1 MKRAPKTTIRI
12 GSRLV
17 SSLLLILAYTFAI
30 YAAPIVF
37 GGGDTAPGYRYL
49 LLLTATLLLLAAHGF
64 GLIRRSQIRRLD
76 SRGGGVKDVSTD
88 VTLSVWE
95 IFFGWLGVASALVCL
110 YYAAPVTGL
119 AEWHPRIFLCVVVFL
134 GATYQRALVFFYST
148 LPFVLTIT
156 VLDVWSGW
164 SVSSS
169 GESWAKIGLI
179 ALDLA
184 LLVWAA
190 RLTRMHGVF
199 TVSELEL
206 PVGPGKIGGRLCGV
220 IRSQQQAIPRG
231 GYQLDLSCIR
241 QFREEAGRSSGE
253 VLFHFRKLVR
263 GDLPG
268 ARFSGSSVP
277 VEFDLPE
284 IALASASA
292 GGARIAWTL
301 RATAQL
307 PEADFGCAFEAPV
320 EESSGHS
327 DRQGNWSVAEFS
339 GAQPPV
345 APKLEMHADSS
356 VGFQDQARPNAASE
370 LVALACLLFWFQ
382 MMWLATASGSDWATW
397 AMFAAGL
404 AFLGVLLAPWAVRRE
419 VGIGDGLLTVVKKSP
434 IGSQKESYHLD
445 DIETVEVVPAD
456 YRSGL
461 VDATQYYKIVLT
473 TIAARKAV
481 LLSHFR
487 ERRLAEAVAEQISE
501 QAGHAAA
508 QPAPALQAR

>member
-1 MKRAPKTTIRI
+1 MQSLPTTKIRI

-17 SSLLLILAYTFAI
+17 STLLLILAYGFAI
-30 YAAPIVF
+30 YVAPVVF
-37 GGGDTAPGYRYL
+37 GGGDTDTGYRYL
-49 LLLTATLLLLAAHGF
+49 LMLTATLLLLAAHGF
-64 GLIRRSQIRRLD
+64 GLIRKSQIRRLD
-76 SRGGGVKDVSTD
+76 SKGGGVKDVSTD

-110 YYAAPVTGL
+110 YYAAPATAL
-119 AEWHPRIFLCVVVFL
+119 ADWHPRIFLCVVVFL

-148 LPFVLTIT
+148 LPFVMTIT
-156 VLDVWSGW
+156 LLDVWSGW
-164 SVSSS
+164 STSTA

-179 ALDLA
+179 GLDLA
-184 LLVWAA
+184 LLAWAA
-190 RLTRMHGVF
+190 RLTRAHGIF

-206 PVGPGKIGGRLCGV
+206 PIGPGRIGGRLCGV
-220 IRSQQQAIPRG
+220 IRSQQQAVPKG

-241 QFREEAGRSSGE
+241 QFRESAGRSSGE

-307 PEADFGCAFEAPV
+307 PESDFGCAFETPV
-320 EESSGHS
+320 EESSGLP
-327 DRQGNWSVAEFS
+327 DKNANWSVSEFP
-339 GAQPPV
+339 GAQAPV
-345 APKLEMHADSS
+345 APQLAMHADSG
-356 VGFQDQARPNAASE
+356 VVFQDQARPNAASE

-382 MMWLATASGSDWATW
+382 MVWLATGTGSDWSTW

-404 AFLGVLLAPWAVRRE
+404 AFLGLLLAPWSVRRE
-419 VGIGDGLLTVVKKSP
+419 VRITDGKLTVEKKSLL
-434 IGSQKESYHLD
+434 GSKTESFHLD
-445 DIETVEVVPAD
+445 DIESVEVAPAD
-456 YRSGL
+456 LRSGL
-461 VDATQYYKIVLT
+461 VDATQYYKIVMT

-487 ERRLAEAVAEQISE
+487 EKRLAEAVAEQIGE
-501 QAGHAAA
+501 QTGRQTA
-508 QPAPALQAR
+508 QPADIQQAS